1 MVRDRE
7 RDGWKERERQ
17 AGRERERGIEGER
30 EREGL
35 REREREGLRERER
48 EVAARSLDIKQI
60 QARLPLAIKCP
71 SLTPVC
77 L

>member
-17 AGRERERGIEGER
+17 AGRERERGIEG
-30 EREGL
+30 
-35 REREREGLRERER
+35 EREREGLRERER